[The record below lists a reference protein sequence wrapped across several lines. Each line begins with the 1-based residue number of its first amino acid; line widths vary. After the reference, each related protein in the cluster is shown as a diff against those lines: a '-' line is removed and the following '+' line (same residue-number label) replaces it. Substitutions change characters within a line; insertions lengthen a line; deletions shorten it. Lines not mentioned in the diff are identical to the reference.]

1 LLRRRLRLSLTHRY
15 RDRTRSPLAQAFVA
29 FVESHPVVVAS

>member
-1 LLRRRLRLSLTHRY
+1 VVH

-29 FVESHPVVVAS
+29 FVESQARELPS